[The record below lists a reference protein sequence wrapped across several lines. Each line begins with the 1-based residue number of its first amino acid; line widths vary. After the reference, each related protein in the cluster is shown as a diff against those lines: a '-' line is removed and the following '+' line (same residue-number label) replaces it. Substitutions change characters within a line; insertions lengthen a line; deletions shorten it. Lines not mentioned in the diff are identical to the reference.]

1 MRHGKVLVVA
11 VVLAMVAA
19 ACSEGGRS
27 GTRTTSPAATS
38 TSPDTTTS
46 PTPTTE
52 PVVADASVV
61 AARRADLATVT
72 DLFETRHVAPLDLG
86 SELPDDA
93 ELAAMD
99 EPGFLATVMAV
110 TAGRARDGHSGVF
123 PLAQPDLQLWPL
135 QLYTFADGWR
145 VVAALPGHD
154 ELVGRQVTAIG
165 GRDPDAAAELV
176 APLVPRDNDASL
188 RGRLP
193 QYLVVPEVLAG
204 VGLAPSLELDGE
216 HVALEPVPAR
226 EYATHF
232 DLFDPLVCP
241 GLPSE
246 VPTWDVRTVDDAAV
260 IRWGRVVFRM
270 DGRSHRE
277 FADEVAETIASA
289 NPAHVVLDLRDNP
302 GGELPANE
310 PLLDLLQN
318 VTADRPDALR
328 ILVGRCTFSAAAL
341 MTAELRTTTDARLL
355 GETMGGAPG
364 LWADARLRRLP
375 ESGIQVHV
383 ATGAYGDLDLPAEAV
398 VDREVPVTW
407 DDHAAGRDPTLAA
420 ALQP

>member
-1 MRHGKVLVVA
+1 MGRGRVLVA
-11 VVLAMVAA
+11 VVVLATVSAG
-19 ACSEGGRS
+19 CSDEGPSSTG
-27 GTRTTSPAATS
+27 TTSPTATS
-38 TSPDTTTS
+38 TSRDPTTS
-46 PTPTTE
+46 AAPATE
-52 PVVADASVV
+52 SVAEASVV

-72 DLFETRHVAPLDLG
+72 ELFETRHVAPLDLG
-86 SELPDDA
+86 PELPDDA

-99 EPGFLATVMAV
+99 EPAFLATVMDA

-123 PLAQPDLQLWPL
+123 PLAQPDMQLWPL
-135 QLYTFADGWR
+135 QLYPFADGWR

-154 ELVGRQVTAIG
+154 DLVGREVTAIG
-165 GRDPDAAAELV
+165 GREPDATADLV

-204 VGLAPSLELDGE
+204 VGLAPTLELDGQD
-216 HVALEPVPAR
+216 VALDPVPAR
-226 EYATHF
+226 DYATHF

-246 VPTWDVRTVDDAAV
+246 VPTWDVRTVDDAV
-260 IRWGRVVFRM
+260 VVRWGRVVFRL

-277 FADEVAETIASA
+277 FVDEVATTIESA
-289 NPAHVVLDLRDNP
+289 DPARVVLDLRDNP
-302 GGELPANE
+302 GGELPANA
-310 PLLDLLQN
+310 PLVDLLQD
-318 VTADRPDALR
+318 VTADDPDALR

-341 MTAELRTTTDARLL
+341 MAAELRTTTDARLL

-364 LWADARLRRLP
+364 LWADARLHRLP

-383 ATGAYGDLDLPAEAV
+383 ATGAYGDMDRPAATV
-398 VDREVPVTW
+398 VDREVPVRW